1 MGILCATVG
10 ATYTAPTPTFAVAA
24 AGGATS
30 VNEGSTLNF
39 NVTGTNIPD
48 GTYYWSSSNTTD
60 FVTTGGSFGI
70 TSNSGTFSVT
80 PTADLTTEGAETF
93 TVSVR
98 LVSTSGTIV
107 ATSATIT
114 INDTSLT
121 PAPTYA
127 VAAAGGIT
135 SVNEGTAITFNVTTT
150 NVPNGTTLYFRT
162 NRDADFNVPIAGSFT
177 INSNAGSF
185 SVTPTADATTEGAET
200 FQAQVRTVDI
210 NGTIVATSANITIND
225 TSQTPATTYA
235 VTPAA
240 SSVNEGSSLTF
251 NVSGTNITNGTY
263 YWTVANNTTAN
274 ADFSAVSGSFTITSN
289 VGSFSI
295 TATADV
301 TTEGAQTFSVQ
312 IRSVSITGTILATS
326 SQVTINDTSTT
337 PTITTRADSF
347 ASSLRLAIPFSTNT
361 QRDDVAFRVSGSPNT
376 VMLTPIEAGG
386 GTIVTS
392 TFKFYNSSYQPAAS
406 GIGYT
411 LPVGINTSNAFFI
424 EFWARTTST
433 DINNWVF
440 GNLINTREWTI
451 GINVGGSTPS
461 NLTPNNGN
469 GRIGGISSGA
479 WNHYAFSNANW
490 WLNGVR
496 RGTCNWGG
504 TGYTANTIYV
514 GRQPGYTIFNGQIQ
528 DFRIYIG
535 TNKGV
540 TTGNFTVPLSILT

>member
-1 MGILCATVG
+1 MGILCAYVG
-10 ATYTAPTPTFAVAA
+10 ATYEA
-24 AGGATS
+24 
-30 VNEGSTLNF
+30 
-39 NVTGTNIPD
+39 
-48 GTYYWSSSNTTD
+48 
-60 FVTTGGSFGI
+60 
-70 TSNSGTFSVT
+70 
-80 PTADLTTEGAETF
+80 
-93 TVSVR
+93 
-98 LVSTSGTIV
+98 
-107 ATSATIT
+107 
-114 INDTSLT
+114 

-135 SVNEGTAITFNVTTT
+135 SVNEGVAITFNVTTT

-210 NGTIVATSANITIND
+210 NGTIVATSADITIND

-240 SSVNEGSSLTF
+240 NNVNEGSSLTF

-263 YWTVANNTTAN
+263 YWTVQNNTTAN

-295 TATADV
+295 TTTADV

-376 VMLTPIEAGG
+376 VILNPFEAGG

-392 TFKFYNSSYQPAAS
+392 TFKFYNSSYQPAVS

-411 LPVGINTSNAFFI
+411 LPVAINTTNAFFI

-433 DINNWVF
+433 DTNNWVF
-440 GNLINTREWTI
+440 SNDYNAGREWTI
-451 GINVGGSTPS
+451 GINVGGSTPT
-461 NLTPNNGN
+461 NLTPNAGN

-504 TGYTANTIYV
+504 TGYSTSNIWV
-514 GRQPGYTIFNGQIQ
+514 GRQKDYTIFNGQIQ

-540 TTGNFTVPLSILT
+540 TTGNFTVPDSILL